1 MIMPRNI
8 PDIAIIGAG
17 VSGLACA
24 ERLAEGGLQV
34 QVLDKGR
41 QAGGRVARRS
51 RGGVSFEHGAPG
63 RRDLID
69 RLTARVAV
77 VNGCRIT
84 GIERT
89 RDDRW
94 RLRAADG
101 PLRSHYAEVV
111 LAMPPL
117 QAVALLQP
125 GAPDLAGRLGSASMT
140 PVLTAM
146 VALPAPL
153 GRGLDSMTFSD
164 ASLAEARRQPTDHA
178 SGVEGWVLHA
188 SPAFSRDNLECD
200 PDAVA
205 QHLWERFRVNLGLVT
220 STPVLLRGH
229 RWRYG
234 RTAEPLGVDCIHDPS
249 RGLGI
254 CGDWCLGDGVDE
266 ALASGRALAAHMLGI
281 PERPAHR
288 VMAAREGLA

>member
-24 ERLAEGGLQV
+24 ERLAEGGLPV
-34 QVLDKGR
+34 LVLDKGR
-41 QAGGRVARRS
+41 QPGGRVARRT

-63 RRDLID
+63 RRDLVD
-69 RLTARVAV
+69 RLSARVAV
-77 VNGCRIT
+77 VGGCRIT
-84 GIERT
+84 ALERT
-89 RDDRW
+89 GDDRW

-101 PLRSHYAEVV
+101 FLRDHYVEVV
-111 LAMPPL
+111 IAMPPV
-117 QAVALLQP
+117 QAATLLRP
-125 GAPDLAGRLGSASMT
+125 IAPDLAVRLGAARMA

-153 GRGLDSMTFSD
+153 GRGLDTMTFSD
-164 ASLAEARRQPTDHA
+164 ASLAQARRQPTEHA

-200 PDAVA
+200 PDTVA
-205 QHLWERFRVNLGLVT
+205 QHLWERFRANLGLVT

-234 RTAEPLGVDCIHDPS
+234 RTTAPLGADCIHDPT

-254 CGDWCLGDGVDE
+254 CGDWCLGDGVDA
-266 ALASGRALAAHMLGI
+266 ALASGRALAAHLLGI

-288 VMAAREGLA
+288 IMAAREGLA